1 MDLSLILSDR
11 SLLFFQLDTSLS
23 TSASSYIVAMFSK
36 MVNPAARIALL
47 VASLSGLSNAFWR
60 MDCHSR
66 TGLARIDPLVD
77 PGVVSDHSHAIH
89 GGNSKSLGLYL
100 LQSAHKEEI
109 SSQYEHAHQKLR
121 NLPRI
126 V

>member
-1 MDLSLILSDR
+1 MQTVNFSIFYSSLHSVDLSLILSDR

-23 TSASSYIVAMFSK
+23 TSASSYIMAMFSK
-36 MVNPAARIALL
+36 MVNPATRIALL

-89 GGNSKSLGLYL
+89 GGNSKSPGLFL
-100 LQSAHKEEI
+100 LRSAHKEEI
-109 SSQYEHAHQKLR
+109 SS
-121 NLPRI
+121 
-126 V
+126 